1 MPVFINE
8 VTAEL
13 PQPQVPAA
21 QAKPIE
27 NTIQVPQTE
36 YDLLMNI
43 TIIEERQ
50 QRLECD

>member
-8 VTAEL
+8 VTAEV

-21 QAKPIE
+21 QAKPVE
-27 NTIQVPQTE
+27 NTIQVSSTE
-36 YDLLMNI
+36 YDLLMKLA
-43 TIIEERQ
+43 IIEERQ